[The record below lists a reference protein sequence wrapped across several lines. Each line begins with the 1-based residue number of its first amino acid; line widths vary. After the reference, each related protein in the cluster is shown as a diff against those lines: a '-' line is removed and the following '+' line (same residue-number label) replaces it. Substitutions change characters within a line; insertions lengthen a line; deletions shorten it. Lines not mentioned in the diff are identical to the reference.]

1 MNSASDP
8 FNSSPQAPPFG
19 GVPRGREGLI
29 LQRGGEELV
38 LRKSGD
44 RFTVAPLPPSDSAAT
59 NYRQTAGL
67 DELLRSLPVIERLP
81 IPGKAFQE
89 LQVAPGALE
98 AAMAQAR
105 LSPATRYVSH
115 VYHFHNDPRARVYL
129 TDEITVQ
136 FERPLT
142 PAMVQATTAPLGLL
156 YQGPVDGLDNTYIFA
171 VGKRAQENPVKL
183 ANRLMTLPDV
193 LLAEANVVL
202 PSESSYRPKDS
213 LYPQQWY
220 LNHSGNGVEQS
231 VNSHISAEQA
241 WDLTRGDRSIVIAVA
256 DDGIDISH
264 PDFQGVGKIV
274 APRDFYDR
282 DFTPQPGGEVDNHG
296 TAVAG
301 IALAEETGTGIVG
314 VAPGCALMPIR
325 TTGFLDDAS
334 VEAVF
339 DWATENGAAVIC
351 CSWGAGAVRFPLSLR
366 QRAAITRAATRGRN
380 GKGCLITFAAGNF
393 NRPLN
398 STVEEQGWP
407 KALLAGVT
415 TWLNGFAVHPD
426 VITVGACT
434 SQGKKAAYS
443 NWGNELFLCAPSNN
457 APPAIWLEETGYI
470 EVPPKYNYRLPGAPV
485 ITTDRLGPQG
495 YSTDNFT
502 EAFGGTSSA
511 CPVVAGVI
519 GLMLSVNPNLT
530 TAEVKQILQNSADKV
545 IDREVDP
552 QFKVNFGT
560 YEANGHSQWFGYGK
574 VNAFKAVQQ
583 VQQSLQGPTKPQQE
597 YKVASSQVMP
607 LQDGSTTLS
616 ALRVEQAGLVKTLAI
631 AINLEHGFL
640 GDLEIY
646 LVAPSTDKIL
656 LQNRTLGRRTQL
668 QATYDLQTTPL
679 LKRIMQRPAQ
689 GLWQLEIKDY
699 AKSHS
704 GQLKGWQLT
713 LGI

>member
-8 FNSSPQAPPFG
+8 LDPSPQAPPFG

-38 LRKSGD
+38 LHKSSD
-44 RFTVAPLPPSDSAAT
+44 RFTIAPQQNLDSAAE
-59 NYRQTAGL
+59 NYRHTAGL
-67 DELLRSLPVIERLP
+67 DRLLRTLPVLERLP
-81 IPGKAFQE
+81 VPGKQFQE
-89 LQVAPGALE
+89 LQVSANQLE
-98 AAMAQAR
+98 AAMGQAR
-105 LSPATRYVSH
+105 NSPDSRYVSH
-115 VYHFHNDPRARVYL
+115 VYNLHNDPKARVYL

-136 FERPLT
+136 FEKALT
-142 PAMVQATTAPLGLL
+142 PALTQTTTAPLGLT
-156 YQGPVDGLDNTYIFA
+156 YDKPVEGLENTYIFR
-171 VGKRAQENPVKL
+171 VGKTAQENPVKL
-183 ANRLMTLPDV
+183 ANRLMTLPEV
-193 LLAEANVVL
+193 LLAEPNVVV
-202 PSESSYRPKDS
+202 PSQSSYRPKDT

-220 LNHSGNGVEQS
+220 LNHSGSERNLS

-241 WDLTRGDRSIVIAVA
+241 WDITRGDRSVVIAVA
-256 DDGIDISH
+256 DDAIDISH

-274 APRDFYDR
+274 APRDLYDK
-282 DFTPQPGGEVDNHG
+282 DFTPLPGGESDNHG

-301 IALAEETGTGIVG
+301 VAVAEETGTGIVG

-325 TTGFLDDAS
+325 TTGFLDDQS

-339 DWATENGAAVIC
+339 NWATDNGASVIC

-407 KALLAGVT
+407 KRVLKGVT

-434 SQGKKAAYS
+434 SQNKKAAYS
-443 NWGNELFLCAPSNN
+443 NWGNELFICAPSNN

-470 EVPPKYNYRLPGAPV
+470 EVPPKYNYRLPGATV
-485 ITTDRLGPQG
+485 ITTDRTGPKG

-502 EAFGGTSSA
+502 DAFGGTSSA

-519 GLMLSVNPNLT
+519 GLMLSANPNLN
-530 TAEVKQILQNSADKV
+530 TAEVKRILQNSADKV
-545 IDREVDP
+545 LDRDVDP

-574 VNAFKAVQQ
+574 VNAAKAVQQ
-583 VQQSLQGPTKPQQE
+583 VQQSVQGPTKPQQE
-597 YKVASSQVMP
+597 YKVASNQIVA
-607 LQDGSTTLS
+607 LKDVNTTLS
-616 ALRVEQAGLVKTLAI
+616 ALRVQQGGLVKTLAI
-631 AINLEHGFL
+631 AINLEHGYL
-640 GDLEIY
+640 GDLEVY
-646 LVAPSTDKIL
+646 LVAPSQDKIL

-668 QATYDLQTTPL
+668 QTTYDLKTTPL

-699 AKSHS
+699 AATHS

>member
-8 FNSSPQAPPFG
+8 FNPSPQAPPFG

-38 LRKSGD
+38 LRKSSD
-44 RFTVAPLPPSDSAAT
+44 RFTVAPLPVSDSAAT

-105 LSPATRYVSH
+105 LSPAIRYVSH
-115 VYHFHNDPRARVYL
+115 VYNLHNDPRARVYL

-142 PAMVQATTAPLGLL
+142 PALVQATTAPLGLI
-156 YQGPVDGLDNTYIFA
+156 YHSPVDGLDNTYVFN
-171 VGKRAQENPVKL
+171 VGKQAQENPVKL
-183 ANRLMTLPDV
+183 ANRLMTLPEV

-202 PSESSYRPKDS
+202 PSQSSYRPKDT

-220 LNHSGNGVEQS
+220 LNHSGNGAELT
-231 VNSHISAEQA
+231 VNSHIAVEQA
-241 WDLTRGDRSIVIAVA
+241 WELTRGDRSVVIAVA

-282 DFTPQPGGEVDNHG
+282 DFTPLPGGEADNHG

-301 IALAEETGTGIVG
+301 VAIAEETGTGIVG

-339 DWATENGAAVIC
+339 DWATDNGASVIC

-407 KALLAGVT
+407 KDVLKGVT

-457 APPAIWLEETGYI
+457 APPAIWLEATGYI
-470 EVPPKYNYRLPGAPV
+470 EVPPKYNFRLPGATV
-485 ITTDRLGPQG
+485 ITTDRVGPQG

-519 GLMLSVNPNLT
+519 GLMLSANPNLT
-530 TAEVKQILQNSADKV
+530 TTEVKQILQNSADKV
-545 IDREVDP
+545 IDRDVDP

-597 YKVASSQVMP
+597 YKVASGQLLP
-607 LQDGSTTLS
+607 LRDVNTTLS
-616 ALRVEQAGLVKTLAI
+616 ALRVEQSGLVKTLAI
-631 AINLEHGFL
+631 AINLEHGYL

-646 LVAPSTDKIL
+646 LVAPSQDRIL

-699 AKSHS
+699 AATHG

>member
-8 FNSSPQAPPFG
+8 LDPNPQAPPFG

-38 LRKSGD
+38 LRKSSD
-44 RFTVAPLPPSDSAAT
+44 RFTIAPQQDSDSAAA
-59 NYRQTAGL
+59 NYRHNAGL
-67 DELLRSLPVIERLP
+67 DQLLRNLPIIERLP
-81 IPGKAFQE
+81 VPGKAFQE
-89 LQVAPGALE
+89 IQVSPAALE
-98 AAMAQAR
+98 EAIAQAR
-105 LSPATRYVSH
+105 SSPDTRYVSH
-115 VYHFHNDPRARVYL
+115 VYNLQNDPKARVYL

-136 FERPLT
+136 FEKALT
-142 PAMVQATTAPLGLL
+142 PALTQTTTAPLGLT
-156 YQGPVDGLDNTYIFA
+156 YDKPVEGLDNTYIFR
-171 VGKRAQENPVKL
+171 VGKTAQENPVKL
-183 ANRLMTLPDV
+183 ANRLMALPDV
-193 LLAEANVVL
+193 LLAEPNVVV
-202 PSESSYRPKDS
+202 PSQSSYRPKDT

-220 LNHSGNGVEQS
+220 LNHQGRGSDLS
-231 VNSHISAEQA
+231 ANSHISAEAA
-241 WDLTRGDRSIVIAVA
+241 WDVTRGDRSVVIAVA
-256 DDGIDISH
+256 DDAIDISH
-264 PDFQGVGKIV
+264 PDFQGTGKIV
-274 APRDFYDR
+274 APRDLYDR
-282 DFTPQPGGEVDNHG
+282 DFTPLPGGEADNHG

-301 IALAEETGTGIVG
+301 VAVAEETGTGVIG

-325 TTGFLDDAS
+325 TTGFLDDQS

-339 DWATENGAAVIC
+339 NWASDNGASIIC

-366 QRAAITRAATRGRN
+366 QRAAITRAATSGRN

-407 KALLAGVT
+407 KRVLKGVT

-434 SQGKKAAYS
+434 SQNKKAAYS

-470 EVPPKYNYRLPGAPV
+470 EVPPKYNYRLPGATV
-485 ITTDRLGPQG
+485 ITTDRTGPQG

-502 EAFGGTSSA
+502 DAFGGTSSA

-519 GLMLSVNPNLT
+519 GLMLSANPNLS
-530 TAEVKQILQNSADKV
+530 TAEVKRILKNSADKV
-545 IDREVDP
+545 IDRDVDP

-574 VNAFKAVQQ
+574 VNAAKAVQQ
-583 VQQSLQGPTKPQQE
+583 VQQSAQGPAKPQQE
-597 YKVASSQVMP
+597 YKVASNQVVA
-607 LQDGSTTLS
+607 LKDVNTTLS
-616 ALRVEQAGLVKTLAI
+616 ALRVSQGGLVKTLAI
-631 AINLEHGFL
+631 AINLEHGYL
-640 GDLEIY
+640 GDLEVY
-646 LVAPSTDKIL
+646 LVSPSQDKIL

-668 QATYDLQTTPL
+668 QTTYNLETTPL
-679 LKRIMQRPAQ
+679 LQRIMQRPAQ

-699 AKSHS
+699 AATHS

>member
-8 FNSSPQAPPFG
+8 LDPSPQAPPFG

-38 LRKSGD
+38 LRKSSD
-44 RFTVAPLPPSDSAAT
+44 RFTVAPQQDPDSAAA
-59 NYRQTAGL
+59 NYRHSAGL
-67 DELLRSLPVIERLP
+67 EQLLRNLPIIERLP

-89 LQVAPGALE
+89 FQVSPTALE
-98 AAMAQAR
+98 ETMAQAR
-105 LSPATRYVSH
+105 NSSDTRYVSH
-115 VYHFHNDPRARVYL
+115 VYNLHNDPKARVYL

-136 FERPLT
+136 FEQALT
-142 PAMVQATTAPLGLL
+142 PALSQTTTAALGLI
-156 YQGPVDGLDNTYIFA
+156 YDKPVEGLENTYIFR
-171 VGKRAQENPVKL
+171 VGKTAQENPVKL
-183 ANRLMTLPDV
+183 ANRLMALPDV
-193 LLAEANVVL
+193 LLAEANVVV
-202 PSESSYRPKDS
+202 PSQSSYRPKDT

-220 LNHSGNGVEQS
+220 LNHSGSGRDLS
-231 VNSHISAEQA
+231 INSHIAAEQA
-241 WDLTRGDRSIVIAVA
+241 WDITRGDRSVVIAVA
-256 DDGIDISH
+256 DDAIDISH
-264 PDFQGVGKIV
+264 PDFQGAGKVV
-274 APRDFYDR
+274 APRDLYDR
-282 DFTPQPGGEVDNHG
+282 DFTPLPGGEADNHG

-301 IALAEETGTGIVG
+301 VAVAEETGTGIVG

-325 TTGFLDDAS
+325 TTGFLDDQS

-339 DWATENGAAVIC
+339 NWASDNGASVIC

-366 QRAAITRAATRGRN
+366 QRAAITRAATKGRN

-407 KALLAGVT
+407 KRVLTGVT

-434 SQGKKAAYS
+434 SQNKKAAYS
-443 NWGNELFLCAPSNN
+443 NWGNELFISAPSNN

-470 EVPPKYNYRLPGAPV
+470 EVPPKYNYRLPGATV
-485 ITTDRLGPQG
+485 ITTDRTGPQG

-502 EAFGGTSSA
+502 DAFGGTSSA

-519 GLMLSVNPNLT
+519 GLMLSANPNLS
-530 TAEVKQILQNSADKV
+530 TAEVKRILKNSADKV
-545 IDREVDP
+545 IDRDVDP

-574 VNAFKAVQQ
+574 VNAAKAVQQ
-583 VQQSLQGPTKPQQE
+583 VQQSAQGPAKPQQE
-597 YKVASSQVMP
+597 YKVASNQVVA
-607 LQDGSTTLS
+607 LKDASTTLS
-616 ALRVEQAGLVKTLAI
+616 ALRVSQGGLVKTLAI
-631 AINLEHGFL
+631 AINLEHGYL
-640 GDLEIY
+640 GDLEVY
-646 LVAPSTDKIL
+646 LVSPNQDKIL

-668 QATYDLQTTPL
+668 QATYDVQTTPL

-699 AKSHS
+699 AATHN